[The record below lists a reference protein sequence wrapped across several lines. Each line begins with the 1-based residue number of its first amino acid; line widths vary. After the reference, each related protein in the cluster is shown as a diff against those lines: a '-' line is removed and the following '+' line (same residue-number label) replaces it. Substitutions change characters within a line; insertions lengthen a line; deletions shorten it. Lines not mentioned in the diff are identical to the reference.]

1 MRTASIVSSE
11 PMNILKT
18 ESRGSLAAR
27 RALNSIQN
35 VAVIAATPDRHDGI
49 NSDSSGENDTIVSS
63 SK

>member
-1 MRTASIVSSE
+1 
-11 PMNILKT
+11 MNILKT
-18 ESRGSLAAR
+18 ESRSSLAAR

-35 VAVIAATPDRHDGI
+35 VAVIAATPDRHDG